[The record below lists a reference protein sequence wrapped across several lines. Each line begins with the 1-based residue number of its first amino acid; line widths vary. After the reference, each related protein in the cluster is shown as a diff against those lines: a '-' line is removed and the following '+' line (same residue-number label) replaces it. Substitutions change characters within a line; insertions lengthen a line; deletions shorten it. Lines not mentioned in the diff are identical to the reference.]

1 MWLLSG
7 SSKCKPALAFGVA
20 GGHSAPSETRS
31 PRPWDD
37 GDTGGGSQKPRSGV
51 SSLVPSSAL
60 CQQGQGHARRGFAIP
75 CSPVA
80 ESSLCWKRLVG
91 APGINEAAWCWA
103 AIDASC
109 INCAVFQLCLLIL
122 SYVVTARDVSLR
134 QQPSVLGVLLSV
146 PALPRSRWHGVA
158 EGSAF

>member
-1 MWLLSG
+1 MWLG
-7 SSKCKPALAFGVA
+7 GTRRRVKREALVPGML
-20 GGHSAPSETRS
+20 GTR
-31 PRPWDD
+31 
-37 GDTGGGSQKPRSGV
+37 GGGSQKPRSGV
-51 SSLVPSSAL
+51 SSLVPSSPL

-80 ESSLCWKRLVG
+80 EPSLCWKRLVG

-122 SYVVTARDVSLR
+122 SYVVTARDVSLQ

-146 PALPRSRWHGVA
+146 PALPRFQWHGVA